1 MRSENVFI
9 QPEELK
15 SKVNKAINKLFK
27 NDIFLLSA
35 NANERSI
42 SHKLAEYLQQEFD
55 DWNVDC
61 EYNRDNHDDV
71 KRIKN
76 WKNLCIKN
84 KLKSDDTDA
93 KTVYPDI
100 IIHHRSSK
108 NNLLVIEIKKSNNSN
123 NPKCDIE
130 KIKMFIKDLKYQYGL
145 FLNFKVGEEPGTK
158 SLTWL
163 PSSKF
168 EEGDHD

>member
-1 MRSENVFI
+1 MSSENVFI

-15 SKVNKAINKLFK
+15 SKVNKAIDKLLK
-27 NDIFLLSA
+27 NDIFLLSV

-42 SHKLAEYLQQEFD
+42 SHKLAEYLQQAFD

-61 EYNRDNHDDV
+61 EYNRDNHNEV

-76 WKNLCIKN
+76 WRDRCIKN

-100 IIHHRSSK
+100 IIHHRNSI
-108 NNLLVIEIKKSNNSN
+108 NNLLVIEIKKSNNSEN
-123 NPKCDIE
+123 HDCDVRKIE
-130 KIKMFIKDLKYQYGL
+130 MFIKDLKYQYGL
-145 FLNFKVGEEPGTK
+145 FVNFKVGEESGID
-158 SLTWL
+158 SLQWL
-163 PSSKF
+163 TLKEF
-168 EEGDHD
+168 EEVDHD